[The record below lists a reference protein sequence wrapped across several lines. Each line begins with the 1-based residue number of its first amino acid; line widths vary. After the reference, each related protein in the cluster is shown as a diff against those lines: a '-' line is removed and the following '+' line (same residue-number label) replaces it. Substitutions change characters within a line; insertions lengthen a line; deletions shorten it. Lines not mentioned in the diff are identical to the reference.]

1 MIVATFYAD
10 CELPRRPA
18 EKAAGF
24 DWHQAIRELEAS
36 ARKNLNAETFLV
48 TDTRTTVAKPAIRV
62 GDAKAESVILWLL
75 DAQAAAIRAF
85 DGQRLVMASP
95 DALIAGPLDMLF
107 GDWDVC
113 LLTRNSPKFIVNSVV
128 AVKASAKLADKWDQI
143 ARDARKLSPDARA
156 WGADLDAVIDA
167 FQIRPS
173 ENSVR
178 EVDGIRARFMPID
191 GVFRSVDYRG
201 KVQPLTEPVW
211 DFKGLRKQLMPAYA
225 RLLLGNQ

>member
-10 CELPRRPA
+10 CVLPRRPA
-18 EKAAGF
+18 EKSVGF
-24 DWHQAIRELEAS
+24 DWHQAIRDLESS
-36 ARKNLNAETFLV
+36 ARKNLKAETFIV
-48 TDTRTTVAKPAIRV
+48 TDTRTTVEKPALRV

-85 DGQRLVMASP
+85 DGQRLIMASP

-113 LLTRNSPKFIVNSVV
+113 LFTRERPKSIVNSVV
-128 AVKASAKLADKWDQI
+128 AVKASARLADKWDQI
-143 ARDARKLSPDARA
+143 AQDARKLSSDARE
-156 WGADLDAVIDA
+156 WGADLDAVVDA

-173 ENSVR
+173 ENAVR
-178 EVDGIRARFMPID
+178 EVDGIRARLMPID

-201 KVQPLTEPVW
+201 KVQTLPEPVW